1 MIEFQT
7 HSLYGIESLT
17 SQVKTWYHSF
27 IVYVHVCTEN
37 DMLEYMVWNFVFF
50 SFDFCLNQEE
60 YAGSPT
66 ENLGQVVFGERIRP
80 SMYIVSIV
88 ITNMMPGLKT

>member
-1 MIEFQT
+1 MK
-7 HSLYGIESLT
+7 S
-17 SQVKTWYHSF
+17 WYHSF
-27 IVYVHVCTEN
+27 IVCVHVCIDN
-37 DMLEYMVWNFVFF
+37 DMLVYIVWNSVFF

-88 ITNMMPGLKT
+88 ITNVMPGLET

>member
-1 MIEFQT
+1 M
-7 HSLYGIESLT
+7 
-17 SQVKTWYHSF
+17 KTWYHSF
-27 IVYVHVCTEN
+27 IVCVHVCIDN
-37 DMLEYMVWNFVFF
+37 DMLVYIWNIVFF

-88 ITNMMPGLKT
+88 ITNMMPGLEI